1 MPASS
6 TRSTLARQWELLKLL
21 PVRPPGATAS
31 ALQRRLEQA
40 GHASSKRT
48 VERDL
53 VELSRIFPLQ
63 CNSKGTPFGWY
74 WTPGSSAELPG
85 LSISDA
91 LTMRLV
97 EGSIRPLVPP
107 NLLAALE
114 PRFAQARKKLEAL
127 CADNASARWADKV
140 ASVPPAL
147 ALIPPQVDSNVLETV
162 QTALLNDTQLKC
174 RYYAAHKD
182 QIHELTLS
190 PLALVQRAQV
200 TYLIAIAEPF
210 EDIRQ
215 FVLHRFQAARAIE
228 RPSNRPSEFNLQ
240 RYIASGAM
248 QFGKGLPITLEAWI
262 SKGLARLVRETPISS
277 DMTLRATDDG
287 ALMQATVLDT
297 WELHWWILSHAG
309 SIRIDQPSTLRK
321 SIGQLL
327 KRGLALHIDDQQT
340 RVNSNLDD

>member
-21 PVRPPGATAS
+21 PVRSPGATAS
-31 ALQRRLEQA
+31 ELQRRLEQA

-63 CNSKGTPFGWY
+63 CNTKGTPFGWY

-97 EGSIRPLVPP
+97 EGSIRPLVPQ

-114 PRFAQARKKLEAL
+114 PKFAQARKKLEAL
-127 CADNASARWADKV
+127 CDDNATARWAEKV

-147 ALIPPQVDSNVLETV
+147 ALIPPQVDPDVLEKV
-162 QTALLNDTQLKC
+162 QTALLNDTQLEC
-174 RYYAAHKD
+174 RYYSVHKNQTYD
-182 QIHELTLS
+182 LTLT

-200 TYLIAIAEPF
+200 TYLIAVAEPF
-210 EDIRQ
+210 DDIRR
-215 FVLHRFQAARAIE
+215 FVLHRFEAARATE
-228 RPSNRPSEFNLQ
+228 TPSNRPNNFNLQ
-240 RYIASGAM
+240 RYIDGGAM
-248 QFGKGLPITLEAWI
+248 QFGKALPIRLEAWL
-262 SKGLARLVRETPISS
+262 SDGLARLVRETPISS
-277 DMTLRATDDG
+277 DMTLSATKGG
-287 ALMQATVLDT
+287 AKLQATVLDT
-297 WELHWWILSHAG
+297 WELQWWILSHAG
-309 SIRIDQPSTLRK
+309 SIRIDKPETLRDV
-321 SIGQLL
+321 ITQRLHQ
-327 KRGLALHIDDQQT
+327 ALEIQT
-340 RVNSNLDD
+340 RET

>member
-6 TRSTLARQWELLKLL
+6 TRSTVARHWELLKLL
-21 PVRPPGATAS
+21 PVRSPGATAS
-31 ALQRRLEQA
+31 ELQRRLEQA
-40 GHASSKRT
+40 GHVSSKRT

-74 WTPGSSAELPG
+74 WTPGSAAELPG

-114 PRFAQARKKLEAL
+114 PRFAQARNKLEAL
-127 CADNASARWADKV
+127 CADNASARWAEKV

-147 ALIPPQVDSNVLETV
+147 ALIPPQVDSDVLETV
-162 QTALLNDTQLKC
+162 QTALLNDTQLEC

-182 QIHELTLS
+182 QTHDLTLS

-200 TYLIAIAEPF
+200 TYLIAVAEPF
-210 EDIRQ
+210 DDIRQ
-215 FVLHRFQAARAIE
+215 FVLHRFEAARATA
-228 RPSNRPSEFNLQ
+228 RPSNRPADFHLQ
-240 RYIASGAM
+240 RYIDGGAM
-248 QFGKGLPITLEAWI
+248 QFGKALPITLEAWL
-262 SKGLARLVRETPISS
+262 SEGLARLVRETPISS
-277 DMTLRATDDG
+277 DMTLTATEDG

-309 SIRIDQPSTLRK
+309 SIRIDQPSTLRE

-327 KRGLALHIDDQQT
+327 KKGLALHFGDQQT

>member
-21 PVRPPGATAS
+21 PVRSPGATAS
-31 ALQRRLEQA
+31 ELQRRLEQA
-40 GHASSKRT
+40 GHATSKRT

-63 CNSKGTPFGWY
+63 SNSKGTPFGWY

-91 LTMRLV
+91 LTMRLA

-107 NLLAALE
+107 NLLAALQ
-114 PRFAQARKKLEAL
+114 PKFAQARKKLEAL
-127 CADNASARWADKV
+127 CDDNATARWAEKV

-147 ALIPPQVDSNVLETV
+147 ALIPPQVDPDVLERV
-162 QTALLNDTQLKC
+162 QTALLNDTQLEC
-174 RYYAAHKD
+174 HYYSVRKNQTYD
-182 QIHELTLS
+182 LTLA

-200 TYLIAIAEPF
+200 TYLIAVAEPF
-210 EDIRQ
+210 DDIRQ
-215 FVLHRFQAARAIE
+215 FVLHRFKAARATK
-228 RPSNRPSEFNLQ
+228 RPSNRPAEFNLQ
-240 RYIASGAM
+240 RYIDSGAM
-248 QFGKGLPITLEAWI
+248 QFGKALPITLEAWL
-262 SKGLARLVRETPISS
+262 SDGLARLVRETPISS
-277 DMTLRATDDG
+277 DMTLKATEDG

-309 SIRIDQPSTLRK
+309 SIRIDQPLTLRK